1 MRRFLPV
8 SAAVLLLASA
18 PAFAQFGPAGPPAVG
33 VVTAQKRAVTESQE
47 FVGRIQAIDKVD
59 IVARVTAVITERP
72 FVEGGEVAQGDLL
85 YRLERAPFE
94 ADLAAKQATIAQVT
108 ALLRNAT
115 LAVGRAQSLLSTP
128 AGQRSSYDD
137 AIAQQANYAAQVKA
151 AEAQARMSQIS
162 LDYTEIHA
170 PVAGKIG
177 RTTLSVGNVVTP
189 TSGALVS
196 IVSQDPMYVT
206 FPVPSRAALE
216 LRNKYIPQGG
226 FSAVAVKIRLAD
238 GSIYGQTGKLDYAD
252 PSVSPGTDTILLRA
266 RIPNPLRAG
275 AKPNEPGNRDLVDG
289 AFVTVSVEGVTPVQ
303 AMAIPRA
310 AVMQD
315 QQGSFVYVVDA
326 EKKVVPRRIRLGAN
340 QGTLAV
346 VNEGLA
352 DGETVIAEGLQRV
365 RPGIVV
371 NPAPIGAPPAAT
383 GAPPAKPQG

>member
-266 RIPNPLRAG
+266 RLPNPLRAG